1 MDHRS
6 SLRAATK
13 AGLAARMICVVETPI
28 LPAEQKGPL
37 RLPAW
42 LHKTAG
48 EEFISLKT
56 AT

>member
-48 EEFISLKT
+48 EEIISLKT